1 MEYAFAH
8 VPIRMAEIAGGMVC
22 KLTGRVLLDQHTTAF
37 QDRLAD
43 HNFAIGQLLDQRSH
57 QIGVMLVDF
66 GHVEDE
72 DLARHV
78 DGCETYLEIH
88 ILDVANN
95 ESKKGSCMLQE
106 LHLPVVP

>member
-1 MEYAFAH
+1 MEYTFAH
-8 VPIRMAEIAGGMVC
+8 VPVCVAQIADCMVC
-22 KLTGRVLLDQHTTAF
+22 KLTGRVLPNQNAAAF